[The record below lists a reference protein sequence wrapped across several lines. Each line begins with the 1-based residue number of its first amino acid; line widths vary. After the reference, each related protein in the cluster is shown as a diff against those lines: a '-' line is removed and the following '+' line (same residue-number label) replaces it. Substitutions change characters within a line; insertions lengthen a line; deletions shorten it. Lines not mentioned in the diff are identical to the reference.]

1 MKAQALGNG
10 LFRVL
15 IPYEEGTTTV
25 YVVTTEQG
33 TVLVDSA
40 TYPSD
45 VDDYILPALYEL
57 GGSPSDVR
65 CLALTHD
72 HADHA
77 GGIARLAECLPHAE
91 VRASFAL
98 PLPRSALL
106 HDGDGILDTLQTV
119 HLPGHT
125 PHSVGFLDTRTR
137 TLLSGDCLQL
147 AGVGKYRSG
156 ILCPTDYV
164 ASCERLKAMDI
175 ERIVAAHE
183 YDPYGS
189 IASGSAEVARYLDAC
204 ISIARGEDVS
214 LCAFVL

>member
-1 MKAQALGNG
+1 MKAQAIGNG

-15 IPYEEGTTTV
+15 IPYEEVTTTV
-25 YVVTTEQG
+25 YLVTTEQG
-33 TVLVDSA
+33 TVIVDSA

-45 VDDYILPALYEL
+45 VDDYILPALDET
-57 GGSPSDVR
+57 GVPRERVR
-65 CLALTHD
+65 CLLLTHD

-77 GGIARLAECLPHAE
+77 GGIARLADRLPQAV

-98 PLPRSALL
+98 PLPNATLL
-106 HDGDGILDTLQTV
+106 QDGDMILDTLRAV

-125 PHSVGFLDTRTR
+125 PHSVGYLDIRTR

-156 ILCPTDYV
+156 IVYPHDYIT
-164 ASCERLKAMDI
+164 SCERLKTMGI

-189 IASGSAEVARYLDAC
+189 VASGAAAVMRYLDAC
-204 ISIARGEDVS
+204 IAIARGEGVG
-214 LCAFVL
+214 

>member
-1 MKAQALGNG
+1 MKAQAMGNG

-15 IPYEEGTTTV
+15 IPYEEVTTTV
-25 YVVTTEQG
+25 YLVTTEQG
-33 TVLVDSA
+33 TVIVDSA

-45 VDDYILPALYEL
+45 VDNYILPALDEL
-57 GGSPSDVR
+57 GVSQANVR
-65 CLALTHD
+65 VLALTHD

-77 GGIARLAECLPHAE
+77 GAIGYLATRLPQAS

-98 PLPRSALL
+98 SLPGAELL
-106 HDGDGILDTLQTV
+106 RDGDVLLDALEVV

-125 PHSVGFLDTRTR
+125 AHSVGFLDFRTR

-156 ILCPTDYV
+156 IVYPTDYI
-164 ASCERLKAMDI
+164 ASCERLKTMGI

-189 IASGSAEVARYLDAC
+189 IADGHTAVQRYLDAC
-204 ISIARGEDVS
+204 IAIARGED
-214 LCAFVL
+214 AG